1 MGSGVDSE
9 GSRTGAGS
17 RVDSEGYQTGTGPG
31 VDNECFQTGVGSGV
45 DSEGSRTGP
54 GSMTTGLG
62 ITGVFAAFLLE
73 LCFPD
78 RYVLADSA
86 LSRTSVMAQTDL
98 T

>member
-17 RVDSEGYQTGTGPG
+17 WVDSEGYQTGTGPG

-54 GSMTTGLG
+54 GSMNTGLLG

-73 LCFPD
+73 LRFPD
-78 RYVLADSA
+78 RYYCKNQSA
-86 LSRTSVMAQTDL
+86 VNL
-98 T
+98 